1 MRRAADDA
9 GSVAPTS
16 QESHGS
22 HALRSK
28 RIDRFPD
35 QWSENSTEACN
46 CSRSGPRSIYQPR
59 PCTGRQKGAPS
70 GTKERS
76 SVSRPLVGKL
86 QQGSGGMVIRPPAAG
101 FGRQPLDPAASRWIS
116 PPAAGSRRQPLD
128 LAASRWIRPPAAGSS
143 RQPRD
148 PAASRWIWPPATRSG
163 RQPLDPAASRWIRPP
178 AAGSG
183 RQPLDP
189 AASRWIWPPAA
200 ANMVTG
206 ALAESQ
212 LKELLRRAVPRSMV
226 ALKLAI
232 YERSACPAVVVQRA
246 PTEFYFQCLLG
257 EPIPAHCACTVAPS
271 ISLECRHRS
280 CQLSESM

>member
-148 PAASRWIWPPATRSG
+148 PAASRWIWPPA
-163 RQPLDPAASRWIRPP
+163 
-178 AAGSG
+178 
-183 RQPLDP
+183 
-189 AASRWIWPPAA
+189 A

>member
-101 FGRQPLDPAASRWIS
+101 
-116 PPAAGSRRQPLD
+116 
-128 LAASRWIRPPAAGSS
+128 SS
-143 RQPRD
+143 RQPR
-148 PAASRWIWPPATRSG
+148 
-163 RQPLDPAASRWIRPP
+163 
-178 AAGSG
+178 
-183 RQPLDP
+183 DP

>member
-101 FGRQPLDPAASRWIS
+101 FGRQPLDPAASRWI
-116 PPAAGSRRQPLD
+116 
-128 LAASRWIRPPAAGSS
+128 
-143 RQPRD
+143 
-148 PAASRWIWPPATRSG
+148 
-163 RQPLDPAASRWIRPP
+163 
-178 AAGSG
+178 
-183 RQPLDP
+183 
-189 AASRWIWPPAA
+189 WPPAA